1 MKIKSILKLG
11 TLALL
16 TAALPACSFL
26 DTDPQIIPDDGY
38 YNSEQKLIYGLAGVY
53 GVLNS
58 EALYGNYYSL
68 QIANADDLCYFNNY
82 NNSESRPD
90 RYNHS
95 AGTAAIY
102 DTWSKLYEGIK
113 NANRYIEAV
122 EKTEID
128 PGKLSV
134 DIGLYIAEA
143 RFLRAYYHFLLAQ
156 AWGDVPLRVKATTS
170 PNPNDVQMAATPQEQ
185 VLKWCADEI
194 EATIPD
200 LYEPIDNTP
209 SRVSQTVAQGI
220 LARVYLFMAGES
232 VKQIDG
238 LDKKEMYRRAAY
250 WANEVI
256 ASHKHDL
263 NESYEEIF
271 INMIRDQYDTQFH
284 ESMWEAEFLGD
295 RTSATDWTNGRI
307 GDLIGLRSQS
317 RTTNYSEWAC
327 NYSYGYY
334 NGSYTL
340 WQLYWENDRTA
351 DETASATVIDK
362 RLTWNL
368 PGYNYRGMNNQKIS
382 YKNKAG
388 ETVTRYLQQTQSM
401 FKTPWVYNNNFAMPD
416 IEGLDQTIEDAF
428 DPADLVYD
436 PTVMCAVRNAG
447 KWRRETVY
455 EKQMSAKSL
464 YTTINFPILRYAD
477 VLLMYA
483 EAINEYAEAP
493 DDQAKEA
500 IREIRKRAG
509 VKTNESLL
517 GDYRSFRDL
526 VRIGFRGAS
535 QVGPDPLGHVRRE
548 DAQRRDQPADGEQ
561 VPQRQLYELCVGELR
576 QRDGTPHLPPDS
588 DQGAGGEPRA
598 PTEPLMV
605 KRLIAEHTM
614 NTKRITYLA
623 ATLALATAAVSCEH
637 EEIYEPLEFSV
648 RLAPTNTYRTGD
660 PVVFNFSGNA
670 DFITVW
676 TGDTGHEYKH
686 RNRTKVDIAD
696 IESCELEIEISQ
708 QYGTLNNLVL
718 FAGNKFAGLNGS
730 DAATDRPV
738 VEAIAANDC
747 ADWTKLEFTPNNANK
762 FKTYTYDITRFADR
776 FSWGMHLFYP
786 DPKTTMRTYRIN
798 PKITV
803 KFKGHDTQVYNY
815 PDMEFVP
822 FSLASQHADDP
833 YIHNVSG
840 NGNLK
845 FQGRPGANNTA
856 NIVFQGFS
864 AGAFPEIDQWAF
876 MQPVALNTISPDTG
890 LNIKGVTDDLPSYS
904 YTYTEPGTYTV
915 TFIVAGGNYQGQS
928 APAPYEVTFT
938 VIDPIE

>member
-128 PGKLSV
+128 PEKLSV
-134 DIGLYIAEA
+134 NIGLYIAEA

-238 LDKKEMYRRAAY
+238 LDKKEMYRRAAH

-416 IEGLDQTIEDAF
+416 IEGLDQTIENAF

-483 EAINEYAEAP
+483 EAINEYAGAP
-493 DDQAKEA
+493 DDQAKDA

-509 VKTNESLL
+509 VKTDESLL

-526 VRIGFRGAS
+526 VRNERGRELAFEGLRKWDLIRWGTFVEKMHNAGTNQPTENKYRNVSYTNYAS
-535 QVGPDPLGHVRRE
+535 ANYANVTARHIYLPIPTK
-548 DAQRRDQPADGEQ
+548 
-561 VPQRQLYELCVGELR
+561 ELAVNHALR
-576 QRDGTPHLPPDS
+576 QN
-588 DQGAGGEPRA
+588 
-598 PTEPLMV
+598 PL
-605 KRLIAEHTM
+605 
-614 NTKRITYLA
+614 
-623 ATLALATAAVSCEH
+623 
-637 EEIYEPLEFSV
+637 
-648 RLAPTNTYRTGD
+648 
-660 PVVFNFSGNA
+660 
-670 DFITVW
+670 W
-676 TGDTGHEYKH
+676 
-686 RNRTKVDIAD
+686 
-696 IESCELEIEISQ
+696 
-708 QYGTLNNLVL
+708 
-718 FAGNKFAGLNGS
+718 
-730 DAATDRPV
+730 
-738 VEAIAANDC
+738 
-747 ADWTKLEFTPNNANK
+747 
-762 FKTYTYDITRFADR
+762 
-776 FSWGMHLFYP
+776 
-786 DPKTTMRTYRIN
+786 
-798 PKITV
+798 
-803 KFKGHDTQVYNY
+803 
-815 PDMEFVP
+815 
-822 FSLASQHADDP
+822 
-833 YIHNVSG
+833 
-840 NGNLK
+840 
-845 FQGRPGANNTA
+845 
-856 NIVFQGFS
+856 
-864 AGAFPEIDQWAF
+864 
-876 MQPVALNTISPDTG
+876 
-890 LNIKGVTDDLPSYS
+890 
-904 YTYTEPGTYTV
+904 
-915 TFIVAGGNYQGQS
+915 
-928 APAPYEVTFT
+928 
-938 VIDPIE
+938 

>member
-58 EALYGNYYSL
+58 EAIYGNYYSL

-95 AGTAAIY
+95 AGTATIY

-483 EAINEYAEAP
+483 EAINEYAGAP

-500 IREIRKRAG
+500 LREIRKRAG
-509 VKTNESLL
+509 VKTDESLL

-526 VRIGFRGAS
+526 VRNERGRELAFEGLRKWDLIRWGTFVEKMHNAGTNQPTENKYRNVSYTNYAS
-535 QVGPDPLGHVRRE
+535 ANYANVTARHIYLPIPTK
-548 DAQRRDQPADGEQ
+548 
-561 VPQRQLYELCVGELR
+561 ELAVNHALR
-576 QRDGTPHLPPDS
+576 QN
-588 DQGAGGEPRA
+588 
-598 PTEPLMV
+598 PL
-605 KRLIAEHTM
+605 
-614 NTKRITYLA
+614 
-623 ATLALATAAVSCEH
+623 
-637 EEIYEPLEFSV
+637 
-648 RLAPTNTYRTGD
+648 
-660 PVVFNFSGNA
+660 
-670 DFITVW
+670 W
-676 TGDTGHEYKH
+676 
-686 RNRTKVDIAD
+686 
-696 IESCELEIEISQ
+696 
-708 QYGTLNNLVL
+708 
-718 FAGNKFAGLNGS
+718 
-730 DAATDRPV
+730 
-738 VEAIAANDC
+738 
-747 ADWTKLEFTPNNANK
+747 
-762 FKTYTYDITRFADR
+762 
-776 FSWGMHLFYP
+776 
-786 DPKTTMRTYRIN
+786 
-798 PKITV
+798 
-803 KFKGHDTQVYNY
+803 
-815 PDMEFVP
+815 
-822 FSLASQHADDP
+822 
-833 YIHNVSG
+833 
-840 NGNLK
+840 
-845 FQGRPGANNTA
+845 
-856 NIVFQGFS
+856 
-864 AGAFPEIDQWAF
+864 
-876 MQPVALNTISPDTG
+876 
-890 LNIKGVTDDLPSYS
+890 
-904 YTYTEPGTYTV
+904 
-915 TFIVAGGNYQGQS
+915 
-928 APAPYEVTFT
+928 
-938 VIDPIE
+938 

>member
-185 VLKWCADEI
+185 VLKWCANEI

-263 NESYEEIF
+263 NESYEEVF

-416 IEGLDQTIEDAF
+416 IEGLDQTIENAF

-483 EAINEYAEAP
+483 EAINEYAGAP

-526 VRIGFRGAS
+526 VRNERGRELAFEGLRKWDLIRWGTFVEKMHNAGTNQPTENKYRNVSYTNYAS
-535 QVGPDPLGHVRRE
+535 ANYANVTARHIYLPIPTK
-548 DAQRRDQPADGEQ
+548 
-561 VPQRQLYELCVGELR
+561 ELAVNHALR
-576 QRDGTPHLPPDS
+576 QN
-588 DQGAGGEPRA
+588 
-598 PTEPLMV
+598 PL
-605 KRLIAEHTM
+605 
-614 NTKRITYLA
+614 
-623 ATLALATAAVSCEH
+623 
-637 EEIYEPLEFSV
+637 
-648 RLAPTNTYRTGD
+648 
-660 PVVFNFSGNA
+660 
-670 DFITVW
+670 W
-676 TGDTGHEYKH
+676 
-686 RNRTKVDIAD
+686 
-696 IESCELEIEISQ
+696 
-708 QYGTLNNLVL
+708 
-718 FAGNKFAGLNGS
+718 
-730 DAATDRPV
+730 
-738 VEAIAANDC
+738 
-747 ADWTKLEFTPNNANK
+747 
-762 FKTYTYDITRFADR
+762 
-776 FSWGMHLFYP
+776 
-786 DPKTTMRTYRIN
+786 
-798 PKITV
+798 
-803 KFKGHDTQVYNY
+803 
-815 PDMEFVP
+815 
-822 FSLASQHADDP
+822 
-833 YIHNVSG
+833 
-840 NGNLK
+840 
-845 FQGRPGANNTA
+845 
-856 NIVFQGFS
+856 
-864 AGAFPEIDQWAF
+864 
-876 MQPVALNTISPDTG
+876 
-890 LNIKGVTDDLPSYS
+890 
-904 YTYTEPGTYTV
+904 
-915 TFIVAGGNYQGQS
+915 
-928 APAPYEVTFT
+928 
-938 VIDPIE
+938 

>member
-95 AGTAAIY
+95 AGTATIY

-416 IEGLDQTIEDAF
+416 IEGLDQTIENAF

-483 EAINEYAEAP
+483 EAINEYAGAP
-493 DDQAKEA
+493 DDQAKDA

-509 VKTNESLL
+509 VKTDESLL

-526 VRIGFRGAS
+526 VRNERGRELAFEGLRKWDLIRWGTFVEKMHNAGTNQPTENKYRNVSYTNYAS
-535 QVGPDPLGHVRRE
+535 ANYANVTARHIYLPIPTK
-548 DAQRRDQPADGEQ
+548 
-561 VPQRQLYELCVGELR
+561 ELAVNHALR
-576 QRDGTPHLPPDS
+576 QS
-588 DQGAGGEPRA
+588 
-598 PTEPLMV
+598 PL
-605 KRLIAEHTM
+605 
-614 NTKRITYLA
+614 
-623 ATLALATAAVSCEH
+623 
-637 EEIYEPLEFSV
+637 
-648 RLAPTNTYRTGD
+648 
-660 PVVFNFSGNA
+660 
-670 DFITVW
+670 W
-676 TGDTGHEYKH
+676 
-686 RNRTKVDIAD
+686 
-696 IESCELEIEISQ
+696 
-708 QYGTLNNLVL
+708 
-718 FAGNKFAGLNGS
+718 
-730 DAATDRPV
+730 
-738 VEAIAANDC
+738 
-747 ADWTKLEFTPNNANK
+747 
-762 FKTYTYDITRFADR
+762 
-776 FSWGMHLFYP
+776 
-786 DPKTTMRTYRIN
+786 
-798 PKITV
+798 
-803 KFKGHDTQVYNY
+803 
-815 PDMEFVP
+815 
-822 FSLASQHADDP
+822 
-833 YIHNVSG
+833 
-840 NGNLK
+840 
-845 FQGRPGANNTA
+845 
-856 NIVFQGFS
+856 
-864 AGAFPEIDQWAF
+864 
-876 MQPVALNTISPDTG
+876 
-890 LNIKGVTDDLPSYS
+890 
-904 YTYTEPGTYTV
+904 
-915 TFIVAGGNYQGQS
+915 
-928 APAPYEVTFT
+928 
-938 VIDPIE
+938 

>member
-53 GVLNS
+53 GALNS

-95 AGTAAIY
+95 AGTATIY

-170 PNPNDVQMAATPQEQ
+170 PNPTDVQMAATPQEQ

-483 EAINEYAEAP
+483 EAINEYAGAP

-509 VKTNESLL
+509 VKTDESLL

-526 VRIGFRGAS
+526 VRNERGRELAFEGLRKWDLIRWGTFVEKMHNAGTNQPTENKYRNVSYTNYAS
-535 QVGPDPLGHVRRE
+535 ANYANVTARHIYLPIPTK
-548 DAQRRDQPADGEQ
+548 
-561 VPQRQLYELCVGELR
+561 ELAVNHALR
-576 QRDGTPHLPPDS
+576 QN
-588 DQGAGGEPRA
+588 
-598 PTEPLMV
+598 PL
-605 KRLIAEHTM
+605 
-614 NTKRITYLA
+614 
-623 ATLALATAAVSCEH
+623 
-637 EEIYEPLEFSV
+637 
-648 RLAPTNTYRTGD
+648 
-660 PVVFNFSGNA
+660 
-670 DFITVW
+670 W
-676 TGDTGHEYKH
+676 
-686 RNRTKVDIAD
+686 
-696 IESCELEIEISQ
+696 
-708 QYGTLNNLVL
+708 
-718 FAGNKFAGLNGS
+718 
-730 DAATDRPV
+730 
-738 VEAIAANDC
+738 
-747 ADWTKLEFTPNNANK
+747 
-762 FKTYTYDITRFADR
+762 
-776 FSWGMHLFYP
+776 
-786 DPKTTMRTYRIN
+786 
-798 PKITV
+798 
-803 KFKGHDTQVYNY
+803 
-815 PDMEFVP
+815 
-822 FSLASQHADDP
+822 
-833 YIHNVSG
+833 
-840 NGNLK
+840 
-845 FQGRPGANNTA
+845 
-856 NIVFQGFS
+856 
-864 AGAFPEIDQWAF
+864 
-876 MQPVALNTISPDTG
+876 
-890 LNIKGVTDDLPSYS
+890 
-904 YTYTEPGTYTV
+904 
-915 TFIVAGGNYQGQS
+915 
-928 APAPYEVTFT
+928 
-938 VIDPIE
+938 

>member
-95 AGTAAIY
+95 AGTATIY

-263 NESYEEIF
+263 NESYEEVF

-483 EAINEYAEAP
+483 EAINEYAGAP

-509 VKTNESLL
+509 VKTDESLL

-526 VRIGFRGAS
+526 VRNERGRELAFEGLRKWDLIRWGTFVEKMHNAGTNQPTENKYRNVSYTNYAS
-535 QVGPDPLGHVRRE
+535 ANYANVTARHIYLPIPTK
-548 DAQRRDQPADGEQ
+548 
-561 VPQRQLYELCVGELR
+561 ELAVNHALR
-576 QRDGTPHLPPDS
+576 QN
-588 DQGAGGEPRA
+588 
-598 PTEPLMV
+598 PL
-605 KRLIAEHTM
+605 
-614 NTKRITYLA
+614 
-623 ATLALATAAVSCEH
+623 
-637 EEIYEPLEFSV
+637 
-648 RLAPTNTYRTGD
+648 
-660 PVVFNFSGNA
+660 
-670 DFITVW
+670 W
-676 TGDTGHEYKH
+676 
-686 RNRTKVDIAD
+686 
-696 IESCELEIEISQ
+696 
-708 QYGTLNNLVL
+708 
-718 FAGNKFAGLNGS
+718 
-730 DAATDRPV
+730 
-738 VEAIAANDC
+738 
-747 ADWTKLEFTPNNANK
+747 
-762 FKTYTYDITRFADR
+762 
-776 FSWGMHLFYP
+776 
-786 DPKTTMRTYRIN
+786 
-798 PKITV
+798 
-803 KFKGHDTQVYNY
+803 
-815 PDMEFVP
+815 
-822 FSLASQHADDP
+822 
-833 YIHNVSG
+833 
-840 NGNLK
+840 
-845 FQGRPGANNTA
+845 
-856 NIVFQGFS
+856 
-864 AGAFPEIDQWAF
+864 
-876 MQPVALNTISPDTG
+876 
-890 LNIKGVTDDLPSYS
+890 
-904 YTYTEPGTYTV
+904 
-915 TFIVAGGNYQGQS
+915 
-928 APAPYEVTFT
+928 
-938 VIDPIE
+938 